1 MSKAL
6 RLLVVCVVTG
16 TLGCATRSTP
26 DSVARPPDHVAA
38 AEPNAGSDYVLKF
51 SELGPHEA
59 GPGERIYLMR
69 GEQHRFDALS
79 LIMTETEP
87 QGGPPL
93 HTHDSEEAHVLY
105 EGTVTYQ
112 IGDDRFTVSGPYVA
126 RVPAGVPHTFINSGN
141 QNFNL
146 TCAFPTKHYTFQ
158 FVAPNPLLPSTKQN
172 P

>member
-1 MSKAL
+1 M
-6 RLLVVCVVTG
+6 
-16 TLGCATRSTP
+16 
-26 DSVARPPDHVAA
+26 
-38 AEPNAGSDYVLKF
+38 LKF

-141 QNFNL
+141 QIFNL